1 MSTTTAHDEHSFF
14 ERERERLIADIA
26 SELLSNSNVINRRLE
41 DLGGTGKSFDTVAQ
55 LWGSFH
61 NLVREQERA
70 AQDADVLA
78 GTGSRL
84 GGRTSTIFHS
94 TTRNQKP
101 EAERWDLK
109 TDNAEMAAVG
119 NIELGTE
126 TRGRA
131 I

>member
-1 MSTTTAHDEHSFF
+1 MSTTTPHDDHSFF

-26 SELLSNSNVINRRLE
+26 SSFEELLSNSNVINRRLE

-84 GGRTSTIFHS
+84 GGRTST
-94 TTRNQKP
+94 
-101 EAERWDLK
+101 
-109 TDNAEMAAVG
+109 M
-119 NIELGTE
+119 
-126 TRGRA
+126 
-131 I
+131 